1 MKKLYLMLSMLFAFG
16 IAANAVPAKKL
27 QKVITLANGTQVSVE
42 LRGDEYLSW
51 WEGTDGTAYRTTATD
66 ENVFEAFD
74 LEAQKPAAAARRAR
88 TEQGRVARLARV
100 KNSLKGADDK
110 MRGLGGDHITYKG
123 VKKGLVVLVDFK
135 NKKFAD
141 GHDLEYYKNVI
152 NGKDFT
158 DEEEGYVGSVRD
170 YFLAQSNGQ
179 FELDFDVVGPVTMS
193 KNYGYYGNDGAYQKD
208 EKVYEMIKE
217 ACDGIQDKVN
227 LKDYDWDGDG
237 EADQVFFLYA
247 GLGQASGGSYST
259 IWPHESQLLYWP
271 CGVLS
276 YPTGKI
282 NTYACA
288 NELQPE
294 TQGSSRYISAG
305 IGTICH
311 EFSHCLGFADMYDT
325 SGGGA
330 YGMAV
335 FDVMDQ
341 GSYNGNGFV
350 PCNYTAFERI
360 YAGWVEAIELDA
372 PATVKD
378 MKSVSDYG
386 RPFIMYNYKNT
397 NEYFL
402 MENRQN
408 TGWDKGLYGSNGL
421 LITHVNYVP
430 SRWINNTVNVIT
442 GTGNNRIQCCTVV
455 NADGSR
461 DMSDFYS
468 LQGDLYPYEVKGVT
482 MNDEFTDDSEP
493 AAKLYN
499 KNSDNSYYLG
509 IPITQ
514 IKRSKGSISFLVC
527 GGDDKNVIDN
537 TFKGV
542 VDGINGVTVVK
553 KTVDNRIYSIDGR
566 YLGTDASA
574 LGKGIYVVGGKKV
587 VK

>member
-1 MKKLYLMLSMLFAFG
+1 MKKLYLMLSMLSAFG

-51 WEGTDGTAYRTTATD
+51 WEGADGTAYRATAD

-152 NGKDFT
+152 NGKDFS

-217 ACDGIQDKVN
+217 ASDAIQDQVN
-227 LKDYDWDGDG
+227 LKDYDWDDDG

-247 GLGQASGGSYST
+247 GLGQASSNNAST
-259 IWPHESQLLYWP
+259 IWPHESELRYWP

-325 SGGGA
+325 SGGGG
-330 YGMAV
+330 YGMSV

-360 YAGWVEAIELDA
+360 YAGWVEPIELID

-402 MENRQN
+402 LENRQN

-421 LITHVNYVP
+421 LIVHVNYVP
-430 SRWINNTVNVIT
+430 SRWA
-442 GTGNNRIQCCTVV
+442 NNRVNSSAEKIQCCTVV

-461 DMSDFYS
+461 DNTQYS

-499 KNSDNSYYLG
+499 KNTDGSSVLG
-509 IPITQ
+509 IPITK
-514 IKRSKGSISFLVC
+514 IKRSKGSVSFLVC

-574 LGKGIYVVGGKKV
+574 LGKGIYVVGGKKI

>member
-16 IAANAVPAKKL
+16 AAANAVPAKKL
-27 QKVITLANGTQVSVE
+27 QKVITLTNGTQVSVE

-51 WEGTDGTAYRTTATD
+51 WEGTDGTAYRATAD

-88 TEQGRVARLARV
+88 AEQGRVARLARV

-152 NGKDFT
+152 NGKDFS

-193 KNYGYYGNDGAYQKD
+193 KNSGYYGNDGAYQKD

-247 GLGQASGGSYST
+247 GLGQASGGSPGT
-259 IWPHESQLLYWP
+259 IWPHESELRYWP

-276 YPTGKI
+276 YSTGKI

-325 SGGGA
+325 TGGGG
-330 YGMAV
+330 YGMSV

-360 YAGWVEAIELDA
+360 YAGWVEAIELES

-421 LITHVNYVP
+421 LIVHVNYVP
-430 SRWINNTVNVIT
+430 SRWANNSVNSSAEK
-442 GTGNNRIQCCTVV
+442 IQCCTVV

-461 DMSDFYS
+461 ENTQYS

-482 MNDEFTDDSEP
+482 MNDEFTDESEP
-493 AAKLYN
+493 AAKLYT
-499 KNSDNSYYLG
+499 KNSDNSYALG
-509 IPITQ
+509 IPITN

-527 GGDDKNVIDN
+527 GGDANNVIDN
-537 TFKGV
+537 TFNGV
-542 VDGINGVTVVK
+542 VDGINGVTVANK
-553 KTVDNRIYSIDGR
+553 AADNRIYSIDGR

-574 LGKGIYVVGGKKV
+574 LGKGIYVVGGKKI

>member
-16 IAANAVPAKKL
+16 AAANAVPAKKL
-27 QKVITLANGTQVSVE
+27 QKVITLTNGTQVSVE

-51 WEGTDGTAYRTTATD
+51 WEGTGGTAYRTTAAD

-88 TEQGRVARLARV
+88 AEQGRVARLARV
-100 KNSLKGADDK
+100 KNSLKGVDDK

-152 NGKDFT
+152 NGKDFS

-247 GLGQASGGSYST
+247 GLGQASGGSPGT
-259 IWPHESQLLYWP
+259 IWPHESELRYWP

-276 YPTGKI
+276 YSTGKI

-325 SGGGA
+325 TGGGG
-330 YGMAV
+330 YGMSV

-360 YAGWVEAIELDA
+360 YAGWVEPIELDA
-372 PATVKD
+372 PATVKE

-408 TGWDKGLYGSNGL
+408 TGWDEGLYGSNGL
-421 LITHVNYVP
+421 LIVHVNYVP
-430 SRWINNTVNVIT
+430 SRWANNSVNSSAEK
-442 GTGNNRIQCCTVV
+442 IQCCTVV

-461 DMSDFYS
+461 ENTQYS

-482 MNDEFTDDSEP
+482 MNDEFTDESEP
-493 AAKLYN
+493 AAKLYT
-499 KNSDNSYYLG
+499 KNSDNSYALG
-509 IPITQ
+509 IPITN

-527 GGDDKNVIDN
+527 GGDANNVIDN
-537 TFKGV
+537 TFNGV

-574 LGKGIYVVGGKKV
+574 LGKGIYVVGGKKI

>member
-16 IAANAVPAKKL
+16 AAANAIPAKKL
-27 QKVITLANGTQVSVE
+27 QKVITLTNGTQVSVE

-51 WEGTDGTAYRTTATD
+51 WEGTDGTAYRATAD

-88 TEQGRVARLARV
+88 AEQGRVARLARV

-152 NGKDFT
+152 NGKDFS

-247 GLGQASGGSYST
+247 GLGQASGGSPGT
-259 IWPHESQLLYWP
+259 IWPHESELRYWP

-276 YPTGKI
+276 YSTGKI

-325 SGGGA
+325 TGGGG
-330 YGMAV
+330 YGMSV

-360 YAGWVEAIELDA
+360 YAGWVEAIELES

-421 LITHVNYVP
+421 LIVHVNYVP
-430 SRWINNTVNVIT
+430 SRWANNSVNSSAEK
-442 GTGNNRIQCCTVV
+442 IQCCTVV

-461 DMSDFYS
+461 ENTQYS

-482 MNDEFTDDSEP
+482 MNDEFTDESEP
-493 AAKLYN
+493 AAKLYT
-499 KNSDNSYYLG
+499 KNSDNSYALG

-527 GGDDKNVIDN
+527 GGDDNNVIDN
-537 TFKGV
+537 TFNGV
-542 VDGINGVTVVK
+542 VDGINGVTVANK
-553 KTVDNRIYSIDGR
+553 AADNRIYSIDGR

-574 LGKGIYVVGGKKV
+574 LGKGIYVVGGKKI

>member
-16 IAANAVPAKKL
+16 AAANAIPAKKL
-27 QKVITLANGTQVSVE
+27 QKVITLTNGTQVSVE

-51 WEGTDGTAYRTTATD
+51 WEGTDGTAYRATAD

-88 TEQGRVARLARV
+88 AEQGRVARLARV

-152 NGKDFT
+152 NGKDFS

-247 GLGQASGGSYST
+247 GLGQASGGSAGT
-259 IWPHESQLLYWP
+259 VWPHESELRYWP

-276 YPTGKI
+276 YSTGKI

-325 SGGGA
+325 TGGGG
-330 YGMAV
+330 YGMSV

-360 YAGWVEAIELDA
+360 YAGWVEAIELID

-402 MENRQN
+402 LENRQN

-421 LITHVNYVP
+421 LIVHVNYVP
-430 SRWINNTVNVIT
+430 SRWANNSVNSSAEK
-442 GTGNNRIQCCTVV
+442 IQCCTVV

-461 DMSDFYS
+461 ENTQYS

-482 MNDEFTDDSEP
+482 MNDEFTDESEP
-493 AAKLYN
+493 AAKLYT
-499 KNSDNSYYLG
+499 KNSDNSYALG
-509 IPITQ
+509 IPITN

-537 TFKGV
+537 TFNGV
-542 VDGINGVTVVK
+542 VDGINGVTVANK
-553 KTVDNRIYSIDGR
+553 AADNRIYSIDGR

-574 LGKGIYVVGGKKV
+574 LGKGIYVVGGKKI

>member
-16 IAANAVPAKKL
+16 AAANAVPAKKL
-27 QKVITLANGTQVSVE
+27 QKVITLTNGTQVSVE

-51 WEGTDGTAYRTTATD
+51 WEGTDGTAYRATAD

-88 TEQGRVARLARV
+88 AEQGRVARLARV

-152 NGKDFT
+152 NGKDFS

-247 GLGQASGGSYST
+247 GLGQASGGSAGT
-259 IWPHESQLLYWP
+259 VWPHESELRYWP

-276 YPTGKI
+276 YSTGKI

-325 SGGGA
+325 TGGGG
-330 YGMAV
+330 YGMSV

-360 YAGWVEAIELDA
+360 YAGWVEAIELES

-421 LITHVNYVP
+421 LIVHVNYVP
-430 SRWINNTVNVIT
+430 SRWANNSVNSSAEK
-442 GTGNNRIQCCTVV
+442 IQCCTVV

-461 DMSDFYS
+461 DNTQYS

-482 MNDEFTDDSEP
+482 INDEFTDDSEP
-493 AAKLYN
+493 AAKLYT
-499 KNSDNSYYLG
+499 KNSDNSYALG
-509 IPITQ
+509 IPITN
-514 IKRSKGSISFLVC
+514 IKRSKGSVSFLVC
-527 GGDDKNVIDN
+527 GGDANNVIDN
-537 TFKGV
+537 TFNGV
-542 VDGINGVTVVK
+542 VDGINGVTVANK
-553 KTVDNRIYSIDGR
+553 AADNRIYSIDGR

-574 LGKGIYVVGGKKV
+574 LGKGIYVVGGKKI

>member
-16 IAANAVPAKKL
+16 AAANAIPAKKL
-27 QKVITLANGTQVSVE
+27 QKVITLTNGTQVSVE

-88 TEQGRVARLARV
+88 AEQGRVARLARV

-152 NGKDFT
+152 NGKDFS

-193 KNYGYYGNDGAYQKD
+193 KNSGYYGNDGAYQKD

-217 ACDGIQDKVN
+217 ACDGIQGKVN

-247 GLGQASGGSYST
+247 GLGQASGGSAGT
-259 IWPHESQLLYWP
+259 IWPHESELRYWP

-276 YPTGKI
+276 YSTGKI

-325 SGGGA
+325 TGSGG
-330 YGMAV
+330 YGMSV

-360 YAGWVEAIELDA
+360 YAGWVEAIELES

-421 LITHVNYVP
+421 LIVHVNYVP
-430 SRWINNTVNVIT
+430 SRWANNSVNSSAEK
-442 GTGNNRIQCCTVV
+442 IQCCTVV

-461 DMSDFYS
+461 ENTQYS

-482 MNDEFTDDSEP
+482 MNDEFTDESEP
-493 AAKLYN
+493 AAKLYT
-499 KNSDNSYYLG
+499 KNSDNSYALG
-509 IPITQ
+509 IPITN

-527 GGDDKNVIDN
+527 GGDANNVIDN
-537 TFKGV
+537 TFNGV
-542 VDGINGVTVVK
+542 VDGINGVTVAD
-553 KTVDNRIYSIDGR
+553 KTRDNRIYSIDGR

-574 LGKGIYVVGGKKV
+574 LGKGIYVVGGKKI

>member
-16 IAANAVPAKKL
+16 TAANAVPAKNL

-152 NGKDFT
+152 NGKDFS

-217 ACDGIQDKVN
+217 ACDGIKDQVN
-227 LKDYDWDGDG
+227 LKNYDWDGDG

-247 GLGQASGGSYST
+247 GLGQASGGSAGT
-259 IWPHESQLLYWP
+259 IWPHESELRYWP

-325 SGGGA
+325 TGGGG
-330 YGMAV
+330 YGMSV

-360 YAGWVEAIELDA
+360 YAGWVEPIELID

-402 MENRQN
+402 LENRQN

-421 LITHVNYVP
+421 LIVHVNYVP
-430 SRWINNTVNVIT
+430 SRWANNSVNSSAEK
-442 GTGNNRIQCCTVV
+442 IQCCTVV

-461 DMSDFYS
+461 ENTQYS

-482 MNDEFTDDSEP
+482 MNDEFTDYSEP

-499 KNSDNSYYLG
+499 KNSDNSYALG
-509 IPITQ
+509 IPITK
-514 IKRSKGSISFLVC
+514 IKRSKGSVSFLVC

-553 KTVDNRIYSIDGR
+553 KSVDNRIYSIDGR
-566 YLGTDASA
+566 YLGIDASA
-574 LGKGIYVVGGKKV
+574 LGKGIYVVGGKKI

>member
-51 WEGTDGTAYRTTATD
+51 WEGTDGTAYRATADDT
-66 ENVFEAFD
+66 VFEAFD

-88 TEQGRVARLARV
+88 AEQGRVARLARV

-152 NGKDFT
+152 NGKDFS

-247 GLGQASGGSYST
+247 GLGQASGGSAGT
-259 IWPHESQLLYWP
+259 IWPHESELRYWP

-325 SGGGA
+325 TGGGG
-330 YGMAV
+330 YGMSV

-360 YAGWVEAIELDA
+360 YAGWVEAIELID

-421 LITHVNYVP
+421 LIVHVNYVP
-430 SRWINNTVNVIT
+430 SRWANNSVNSSAEK
-442 GTGNNRIQCCTVV
+442 IQCCTVV

-461 DMSDFYS
+461 ENTQYS

-482 MNDEFTDDSEP
+482 MNDEFTDESEP
-493 AAKLYN
+493 AAKLYT
-499 KNSDNSYYLG
+499 KNSDNSYALG
-509 IPITQ
+509 IPITN
-514 IKRSKGSISFLVC
+514 IKRSKGSVSFLVC

-537 TFKGV
+537 TFNGV
-542 VDGINGVTVVK
+542 VDGINGVTVANK
-553 KTVDNRIYSIDGR
+553 AADNRIYSIDGR

-574 LGKGIYVVGGKKV
+574 LGKGIYVVGGKKI

>member
-16 IAANAVPAKKL
+16 AAANAIPAKKL
-27 QKVITLANGTQVSVE
+27 QKVITLTNGTQVSVE

-51 WEGTDGTAYRTTATD
+51 WEGTDGTAYRATADDT
-66 ENVFEAFD
+66 VFEAFD

-88 TEQGRVARLARV
+88 AEQGRVARLARV

-152 NGKDFT
+152 NGKDFS

-247 GLGQASGGSYST
+247 GLGQASGGSAGT
-259 IWPHESQLLYWP
+259 VWPHESELRYWP

-276 YPTGKI
+276 YSTGKI

-325 SGGGA
+325 TGSGG
-330 YGMAV
+330 YGMSV

-360 YAGWVEAIELDA
+360 YAGWVEAIELES

-421 LITHVNYVP
+421 LIVHVNYVP
-430 SRWINNTVNVIT
+430 SRWANNSVNSSAEK
-442 GTGNNRIQCCTVV
+442 IQCCTVV

-461 DMSDFYS
+461 ENTQYS

-482 MNDEFTDDSEP
+482 MNDEFTDESEP
-493 AAKLYN
+493 AAKLYT
-499 KNSDNSYYLG
+499 KNSDNSYALG
-509 IPITQ
+509 IPITN

-527 GGDDKNVIDN
+527 GGDANNVIDN
-537 TFKGV
+537 TFNGV
-542 VDGINGVTVVK
+542 VDGINGVTVAK
-553 KTVDNRIYSIDGR
+553 KAADNRIYSIDGR

-574 LGKGIYVVGGKKV
+574 LGKGIYVVGGKKI

>member
-16 IAANAVPAKKL
+16 AAANAIPAKKL
-27 QKVITLANGTQVSVE
+27 QKVITLTNGTQVSVE

-51 WEGTDGTAYRTTATD
+51 WEGTDGTAYRATAD

-88 TEQGRVARLARV
+88 AEQGRVARLARV

-247 GLGQASGGSYST
+247 GLGQASGGSAGT
-259 IWPHESQLLYWP
+259 VWPHESELRYWP

-325 SGGGA
+325 TGGGG
-330 YGMAV
+330 YGMSV

-360 YAGWVEAIELDA
+360 YAGWVEAIELID

-421 LITHVNYVP
+421 LIVHVNYVP
-430 SRWINNTVNVIT
+430 SRWANNSVNSSAEK
-442 GTGNNRIQCCTVV
+442 IQCCTVV

-461 DMSDFYS
+461 ENTQYS

-482 MNDEFTDDSEP
+482 MNDEFTDESEP
-493 AAKLYN
+493 AAKLYT
-499 KNSDNSYYLG
+499 KNSGNSYALG
-509 IPITQ
+509 IPITN

-527 GGDDKNVIDN
+527 GGDANNVIDN
-537 TFKGV
+537 TFNGV
-542 VDGINGVTVVK
+542 VDGINGVTVANK
-553 KTVDNRIYSIDGR
+553 AADNRIYSIDGR

-574 LGKGIYVVGGKKV
+574 LGKGIYVVGGKKI

>member
-16 IAANAVPAKKL
+16 AAANAVPAKKL
-27 QKVITLANGTQVSVE
+27 QKVITLTNGTQVSVE

-51 WEGTDGTAYRTTATD
+51 WEGTDGTAYRATAD

-88 TEQGRVARLARV
+88 AEQGRVARLARV

-152 NGKDFT
+152 NGKDFS

-217 ACDGIQDKVN
+217 ASDGIQDKVN

-247 GLGQASGGSYST
+247 GLGQASGGSAGT
-259 IWPHESQLLYWP
+259 VWPHESELRYWP

-276 YPTGKI
+276 YSTGKI

-325 SGGGA
+325 TGSGG
-330 YGMAV
+330 YGMSV

-360 YAGWVEAIELDA
+360 YAGWVEAIELID

-421 LITHVNYVP
+421 LIVHVNYVP
-430 SRWINNTVNVIT
+430 SRWANNSVNSSAEK
-442 GTGNNRIQCCTVV
+442 IQCCTVV

-461 DMSDFYS
+461 ENTQYS

-482 MNDEFTDDSEP
+482 MNDEFTDESEP
-493 AAKLYN
+493 AAKLYT
-499 KNSDNSYYLG
+499 KNSDNSYALG
-509 IPITQ
+509 IPITN
-514 IKRSKGSISFLVC
+514 IKRSKGSVSFLVC
-527 GGDDKNVIDN
+527 GGDANNVIDN
-537 TFKGV
+537 TFNGV
-542 VDGINGVTVVK
+542 VDGINGVTVAK
-553 KTVDNRIYSIDGR
+553 KATDNRIYSIDGR

-574 LGKGIYVVGGKKV
+574 LGKGIYVVGGKKI

>member
-16 IAANAVPAKKL
+16 AAANAVPAKKL
-27 QKVITLANGTQVSVE
+27 QKVITLTNGTQVSVE

-51 WEGTDGTAYRTTATD
+51 WEGTDGTAYRATAD
-66 ENVFEAFD
+66 DAVFEAFD

-88 TEQGRVARLARV
+88 AEQGRVARLARV

-193 KNYGYYGNDGAYQKD
+193 NNYGYYGGDGAYQKD

-247 GLGQASGGSYST
+247 GLGQASGGSAGT
-259 IWPHESQLLYWP
+259 IWPHESELRYWP

-276 YPTGKI
+276 YSTGKI

-325 SGGGA
+325 TGGGG
-330 YGMAV
+330 YGMSV

-360 YAGWVEAIELDA
+360 YAGWVEPIELID

-402 MENRQN
+402 LENRQN

-421 LITHVNYVP
+421 LIVHVNYVP
-430 SRWINNTVNVIT
+430 SRWANNSVNSSAEK
-442 GTGNNRIQCCTVV
+442 IQCCTVV

-461 DMSDFYS
+461 DNTQYS

-482 MNDEFTDDSEP
+482 MNDEFTDESEP
-493 AAKLYN
+493 AAKLYT
-499 KNSDNSYYLG
+499 KNSDNSYALG

-527 GGDDKNVIDN
+527 GGDANNVIDN
-537 TFKGV
+537 TFNGV
-542 VDGINGVTVVK
+542 VDGINGVTVAK
-553 KTVDNRIYSIDGR
+553 KATDNRIYSIDGR

-574 LGKGIYVVGGKKV
+574 LGKGIYVVGGKKI

>member
-16 IAANAVPAKKL
+16 TAANAVPAKKL

-193 KNYGYYGNDGAYQKD
+193 NNYGYYGGDKEYQKD
-208 EKVYEMIKE
+208 NLVYEMIKE
-217 ACDGIQDKVN
+217 ASDAIQDQVN

-247 GLGQASGGSYST
+247 GLGQASGGSAST
-259 IWPHESQLLYWP
+259 IWPHESELRYWP

-276 YPTGKI
+276 YSTGKI

-288 NELQPE
+288 NELQPV
-294 TQGSSRYISAG
+294 TQGSTNYISAG

-325 SGGGA
+325 SGGGG
-330 YGMAV
+330 YGMSV

-360 YAGWVEAIELDA
+360 YAGWVEAIELDS

-408 TGWDKGLYGSNGL
+408 TGWDEGLYGCNGL
-421 LITHVNYVP
+421 LIVHVNYVP
-430 SRWINNTVNVIT
+430 SRWINNTVNSSDQKIP
-442 GTGNNRIQCCTVV
+442 QCCTVV

-461 DMSDFYS
+461 EISNTLS
-468 LQGDLYPYEVKGVT
+468 LQGDLYPYEEKGVT

-499 KNSDNSYYLG
+499 KNSDNSYALG

-514 IKRSKGSISFLVC
+514 IKRSKGSVSFLVC

-537 TFKGV
+537 TFNGV

-574 LGKGIYVVGGKKV
+574 LGKGIYVVGGKKI

>member
-16 IAANAVPAKKL
+16 AAANAVPAKKL
-27 QKVITLANGTQVSVE
+27 QKVITLTNGTQVSVE

-51 WEGTDGTAYRTTATD
+51 WEGTDGTAYRATAD
-66 ENVFEAFD
+66 DAVFEAFD

-88 TEQGRVARLARV
+88 AEQGRVARLARV

-152 NGKDFT
+152 NGKDFS

-247 GLGQASGGSYST
+247 GLGQASGGSAGT
-259 IWPHESQLLYWP
+259 VWPHESELRYWP

-276 YPTGKI
+276 YSTGKI

-325 SGGGA
+325 TGSGG
-330 YGMAV
+330 YGMSV

-360 YAGWVEAIELDA
+360 YAGWVEAIELES

-402 MENRQN
+402 LENRQN

-421 LITHVNYVP
+421 LIVHVNYVP
-430 SRWINNTVNVIT
+430 SRWANNSVNSSAEK
-442 GTGNNRIQCCTVV
+442 IQCCTVV

-461 DMSDFYS
+461 ENTQYS

-482 MNDEFTDDSEP
+482 MNDEFTDESEP
-493 AAKLYN
+493 AAKLYT
-499 KNSDNSYYLG
+499 KNSGNSYALG
-509 IPITQ
+509 IPITN

-527 GGDDKNVIDN
+527 GGDDNNIIDN
-537 TFKGV
+537 TFNGV
-542 VDGINGVTVVK
+542 VDGINGVTIVK
-553 KTVDNRIYSIDGR
+553 KATDNRIYSIDGR

-574 LGKGIYVVGGKKV
+574 LGKGIYVVGGKKI

>member
-16 IAANAVPAKKL
+16 TAANAVPAKKL

-152 NGKDFT
+152 NGKDFS

-217 ACDGIQDKVN
+217 ACDGIKDKVN
-227 LKDYDWDGDG
+227 LKNYDWDGDG

-247 GLGQASGGSYST
+247 GLGQASGGSNST
-259 IWPHESQLLYWP
+259 IWPHESELRYWP

-325 SGGGA
+325 TGGGG
-330 YGMAV
+330 YGMSV

-360 YAGWVEAIELDA
+360 YAGWVEPIELID

-408 TGWDKGLYGSNGL
+408 TGWDEGLYGSNGL

-430 SRWINNTVNVIT
+430 SRWVNNSVNSSAEK
-442 GTGNNRIQCCTVV
+442 IQCCTVV

-461 DMSDFYS
+461 ENTQYS

-482 MNDEFTDDSEP
+482 MNDEFTDESEP

-499 KNSDNSYYLG
+499 KNTDGSSVLG

-514 IKRSKGSISFLVC
+514 IKRSKGSVSFLVC
-527 GGDDKNVIDN
+527 GGDDNNVIDN
-537 TFKGV
+537 TFNGV

-574 LGKGIYVVGGKKV
+574 LGKGIYVVGGKKI

>member
-16 IAANAVPAKKL
+16 IAANAIPAKKL
-27 QKVITLANGTQVSVE
+27 QKVITLTNGTQVSVE

-51 WEGTDGTAYRTTATD
+51 WEGTDGTAYRATADDT
-66 ENVFEAFD
+66 VFEAFD

-88 TEQGRVARLARV
+88 AEQGRVARLARV

-152 NGKDFT
+152 NGKDFS

-193 KNYGYYGNDGAYQKD
+193 NNYGYYGGDGAYQKD

-217 ACDGIQDKVN
+217 ACDGIQDQVN

-247 GLGQASGGSYST
+247 GLGQASGGSHST
-259 IWPHESQLLYWP
+259 IWPHESELRYWP

-276 YPTGKI
+276 YSTGKI

-325 SGGGA
+325 TGGGG
-330 YGMAV
+330 YGMSV

-360 YAGWVEAIELDA
+360 YAGWVEPIELID

-402 MENRQN
+402 LENRQN

-421 LITHVNYVP
+421 LIVHVNYVP
-430 SRWINNTVNVIT
+430 SRWANNSVNSSAEK
-442 GTGNNRIQCCTVV
+442 IQCCTVV

-461 DMSDFYS
+461 ENTQYS

-482 MNDEFTDDSEP
+482 MNDEFTDESEP
-493 AAKLYN
+493 AAKLYT
-499 KNSDNSYYLG
+499 KNSDNSYALG

-514 IKRSKGSISFLVC
+514 IKRSKGSVSFLVC

-537 TFKGV
+537 TFNGV
-542 VDGINGVTVVK
+542 VDGINGVTVAK
-553 KTVDNRIYSIDGR
+553 KATDNRIYSIDGR

-574 LGKGIYVVGGKKV
+574 LGKGIYVVGGKKI

>member
-16 IAANAVPAKKL
+16 TAANAVPAKKL

-152 NGKDFT
+152 NGKDFS

-217 ACDGIQDKVN
+217 ACDGIKDQVN
-227 LKDYDWDGDG
+227 LKNYDWDGDG

-247 GLGQASGGSYST
+247 GLGQASGGSAGT
-259 IWPHESQLLYWP
+259 IWPHESELRYWP

-325 SGGGA
+325 TGGGG
-330 YGMAV
+330 YGMSV

-360 YAGWVEAIELDA
+360 YAGWVEPIELID

-402 MENRQN
+402 LENRQN

-421 LITHVNYVP
+421 LIVHVNYVP
-430 SRWINNTVNVIT
+430 SRWANNSVNSSAEKIL
-442 GTGNNRIQCCTVV
+442 CCTVV

-461 DMSDFYS
+461 ENTQYS

-482 MNDEFTDDSEP
+482 MNDEFTDYSEP

-499 KNSDNSYYLG
+499 KNSDNSYALG
-509 IPITQ
+509 IPITK
-514 IKRSKGSISFLVC
+514 IKRSKGSVSFLVC

-566 YLGTDASA
+566 YLGTDASV
-574 LGKGIYVVGGKKV
+574 LGKGIYVVGGKKI

>member
-16 IAANAVPAKKL
+16 AAANAIPAKKL
-27 QKVITLANGTQVSVE
+27 QKVITLTNGTQVSVE

-51 WEGTDGTAYRTTATD
+51 WEGTDGTAYRATAD

-152 NGKDFT
+152 NGKDFS

-193 KNYGYYGNDGAYQKD
+193 KNSGYYGNDGAYQKD

-247 GLGQASGGSYST
+247 GLGQASGGSPGT
-259 IWPHESQLLYWP
+259 IWPHESELRYWP

-325 SGGGA
+325 TGGGG
-330 YGMAV
+330 YGMSV

-360 YAGWVEAIELDA
+360 YAGWVEAIELES

-421 LITHVNYVP
+421 LIVHVNYVP
-430 SRWINNTVNVIT
+430 SRWANNSVNSSAEK
-442 GTGNNRIQCCTVV
+442 IQCCTVV

-461 DMSDFYS
+461 DNTQYS

-493 AAKLYN
+493 AAKLYT
-499 KNSDNSYYLG
+499 KNSDNSYALG

-574 LGKGIYVVGGKKV
+574 LGKGIYVVGGKKI

>member
-16 IAANAVPAKKL
+16 AAANAIPAKKL
-27 QKVITLANGTQVSVE
+27 QKVITLTNGTQVSVE

-51 WEGTDGTAYRTTATD
+51 WEGTDGTAYRATAD

-88 TEQGRVARLARV
+88 AEQGRVARLARV

-152 NGKDFT
+152 NGKDFS

-193 KNYGYYGNDGAYQKD
+193 KNSGYYGGDGAYQKD

-247 GLGQASGGSYST
+247 GLGQASGGSPGT
-259 IWPHESQLLYWP
+259 IWPHESELRYWP

-276 YPTGKI
+276 YSTGKI

-325 SGGGA
+325 TGGGG
-330 YGMAV
+330 YGMSV

-360 YAGWVEAIELDA
+360 YAGWVEAIELID

-421 LITHVNYVP
+421 LIVHVNYVP
-430 SRWINNTVNVIT
+430 SRWANNSVNSSAES
-442 GTGNNRIQCCTVV
+442 IQCCTVV

-461 DMSDFYS
+461 ENTQYS

-482 MNDEFTDDSEP
+482 MNDEFTDESEP
-493 AAKLYN
+493 AAKLYT
-499 KNSDNSYYLG
+499 KNSDNSYALG

-514 IKRSKGSISFLVC
+514 IKRSKGSVSFLVC
-527 GGDDKNVIDN
+527 GGDANNVIDN
-537 TFKGV
+537 TFNGV
-542 VDGINGVTVVK
+542 VDGINGVTVAK
-553 KTVDNRIYSIDGR
+553 KATDSRIYSIDGR

>member
-16 IAANAVPAKKL
+16 AAANAVPAKKL
-27 QKVITLANGTQVSVE
+27 QKVITLTNGTQVSVE

-51 WEGTDGTAYRTTATD
+51 WEGTDGTAYRATADDT
-66 ENVFEAFD
+66 VFEAFD

-88 TEQGRVARLARV
+88 AEQGRVARLARV

-152 NGKDFT
+152 NGKDFS

-193 KNYGYYGNDGAYQKD
+193 KNSGYYGNDGAYQKD

-247 GLGQASGGSYST
+247 GLGQASGGSPGT
-259 IWPHESQLLYWP
+259 IWPHESELRYWP

-325 SGGGA
+325 TGGGG
-330 YGMAV
+330 YGMSV

-360 YAGWVEAIELDA
+360 YAGWVEAIELES

-421 LITHVNYVP
+421 LIVHVNYVP
-430 SRWINNTVNVIT
+430 SRWANNSVNSSAEK
-442 GTGNNRIQCCTVV
+442 IQCCTVV

-461 DMSDFYS
+461 ENTQYS

-482 MNDEFTDDSEP
+482 MNDEFTDESEP
-493 AAKLYN
+493 AAKLYT
-499 KNSDNSYYLG
+499 KNSDNSYALG

-514 IKRSKGSISFLVC
+514 IKRSKGSVSFLVC
-527 GGDDKNVIDN
+527 GGDANNVIDN
-537 TFKGV
+537 TFNGV
-542 VDGINGVTVVK
+542 VDGINGVTVANK
-553 KTVDNRIYSIDGR
+553 ATDNRIYSIDGR

-574 LGKGIYVVGGKKV
+574 LGKGIYVVGGKKI

>member
-16 IAANAVPAKKL
+16 TAANAVPAKKL

-158 DEEEGYVGSVRD
+158 DEAEGYVGSVRD

-217 ACDGIQDKVN
+217 ACDGIQDQVN

-325 SGGGA
+325 SGGGG
-330 YGMAV
+330 YGMSV

-360 YAGWVEAIELDA
+360 YAGWVEPIELDV

-408 TGWDKGLYGSNGL
+408 TGWDEGLYGSNGL
-421 LITHVNYVP
+421 LIVHVNYVP
-430 SRWINNTVNVIT
+430 SRWINNSVNSSKEK
-442 GTGNNRIQCCTVV
+442 IQCCTVV

-461 DMSDFYS
+461 EISNTLS
-468 LQGDLYPYEVKGVT
+468 LQGDLYPYEEKGVT

-499 KNSDNSYYLG
+499 KNSDNSYALG

-514 IKRSKGSISFLVC
+514 IKRSKGSVSFLVC

-537 TFKGV
+537 TFNGV

-574 LGKGIYVVGGKKV
+574 LGKGIYVVGGKKI

>member
-16 IAANAVPAKKL
+16 AAANAIPAKKL
-27 QKVITLANGTQVSVE
+27 QKVITLTNGTQVSVE

-51 WEGTDGTAYRTTATD
+51 WEGTDGTAYRATADDT
-66 ENVFEAFD
+66 VFEAFD

-88 TEQGRVARLARV
+88 AEQGRVARLARV

-217 ACDGIQDKVN
+217 ACDGIQDQVN

-247 GLGQASGGSYST
+247 GLGQASGGSHST
-259 IWPHESQLLYWP
+259 IWPHESELRYWP

-276 YPTGKI
+276 YSTGKI

-325 SGGGA
+325 TGGGG
-330 YGMAV
+330 YGMSV

-360 YAGWVEAIELDA
+360 YAGWVEPIELID

-402 MENRQN
+402 LENRQN

-421 LITHVNYVP
+421 LIVHVNYVP
-430 SRWINNTVNVIT
+430 SRWANNSVNSSAEK
-442 GTGNNRIQCCTVV
+442 IQCCTVV

-461 DMSDFYS
+461 DNTQYS

-482 MNDEFTDDSEP
+482 MNDEFTDESEP
-493 AAKLYN
+493 AAKLYT
-499 KNSDNSYYLG
+499 KNSDNSYALG
-509 IPITQ
+509 IPITN
-514 IKRSKGSISFLVC
+514 IKRSKGSVSFLVC

-537 TFKGV
+537 TFNGV
-542 VDGINGVTVVK
+542 VDGINGVTVAK
-553 KTVDNRIYSIDGR
+553 KAADNRIYSIDGR

-574 LGKGIYVVGGKKV
+574 LGKGIYVVGGKKI

>member
-16 IAANAVPAKKL
+16 TAANAVPAKKL
-27 QKVITLANGTQVSVE
+27 QKVITLTNGTQVSVE

-51 WEGTDGTAYRTTATD
+51 WEGTDGTAYRATADDT
-66 ENVFEAFD
+66 VFEAFD

-88 TEQGRVARLARV
+88 AEQGRVARLARV
-100 KNSLKGADDK
+100 KNSLKGVDDK

-152 NGKDFT
+152 NGKDFS

-217 ACDGIQDKVN
+217 ACDGIQDQVN

-247 GLGQASGGSYST
+247 GLGQASGGSHST
-259 IWPHESQLLYWP
+259 IWPHESELRYWP

-276 YPTGKI
+276 YSTGKI

-325 SGGGA
+325 TGGGG
-330 YGMAV
+330 YGMSV

-360 YAGWVEAIELDA
+360 YAGWVEPIELID

-402 MENRQN
+402 LENRQN

-421 LITHVNYVP
+421 LIVHVNYVP
-430 SRWINNTVNVIT
+430 SRWANNSVNSSAEK
-442 GTGNNRIQCCTVV
+442 IQCCTVV

-461 DMSDFYS
+461 ENTQYS

-482 MNDEFTDDSEP
+482 MNDEFTDESEP
-493 AAKLYN
+493 AAKLYT
-499 KNSDNSYYLG
+499 KNSDNSYALG

-514 IKRSKGSISFLVC
+514 IKRSKGSVSFLVC
-527 GGDDKNVIDN
+527 GGDANNVIDN
-537 TFKGV
+537 TFNGV
-542 VDGINGVTVVK
+542 VDGINGVTVANK
-553 KTVDNRIYSIDGR
+553 AADNRIYSIDGR

-574 LGKGIYVVGGKKV
+574 LGKGIYVVGGKKI

>member
-16 IAANAVPAKKL
+16 AAANAVPAKKL
-27 QKVITLANGTQVSVE
+27 QKVITLTNGTQVSVE

-51 WEGTDGTAYRTTATD
+51 WEGTDGTAYRATAD

-88 TEQGRVARLARV
+88 AEQGRVARLARV
-100 KNSLKGADDK
+100 KNSLRGADDK

-152 NGKDFT
+152 NGKDFS

-247 GLGQASGGSYST
+247 GLGQASGGSAGT
-259 IWPHESQLLYWP
+259 VWPHESELRYWP

-276 YPTGKI
+276 YSTGKI

-325 SGGGA
+325 TGGGG
-330 YGMAV
+330 YGMSV

-360 YAGWVEAIELDA
+360 YAGWVEAIELID

-397 NEYFL
+397 SEYFL
-402 MENRQN
+402 LENRQN

-421 LITHVNYVP
+421 LIVHVNYVP
-430 SRWINNTVNVIT
+430 SRWANNSVNSSAEK
-442 GTGNNRIQCCTVV
+442 IQCCTVV

-461 DMSDFYS
+461 ENTQYS

-482 MNDEFTDDSEP
+482 MNDEFTDESEP
-493 AAKLYN
+493 AAKLYT
-499 KNSDNSYYLG
+499 KNSDNSYALG

-527 GGDDKNVIDN
+527 GGDANNVIDN
-537 TFKGV
+537 TFNGV
-542 VDGINGVTVVK
+542 VDGINGVTVAD
-553 KTVDNRIYSIDGR
+553 KTRDNRIYSIDGR

>member
-16 IAANAVPAKKL
+16 AAANAIPAKKL
-27 QKVITLANGTQVSVE
+27 QKVITLTNGTQVSVE

-51 WEGTDGTAYRTTATD
+51 WEGTDGTAYRATAD
-66 ENVFEAFD
+66 DAVFEAFD

-88 TEQGRVARLARV
+88 AEQGRVARLARV

-152 NGKDFT
+152 NGKDFS

-247 GLGQASGGSYST
+247 GLGQASGGSAGT
-259 IWPHESQLLYWP
+259 VWPHESELRYWP

-276 YPTGKI
+276 YSTGKI

-325 SGGGA
+325 TGSGG
-330 YGMAV
+330 YGMSV

-360 YAGWVEAIELDA
+360 YAGWVEAIELES

-421 LITHVNYVP
+421 LIVHVNYVP
-430 SRWINNTVNVIT
+430 SRWTNNSVNSSKEK
-442 GTGNNRIQCCTVV
+442 IQCCTVV

-461 DMSDFYS
+461 ENTQYS

-482 MNDEFTDDSEP
+482 INDEFTDDSEP
-493 AAKLYN
+493 AAKLYT
-499 KNSDNSYYLG
+499 KNSDNSYALG

-537 TFKGV
+537 TFNGV
-542 VDGINGVTVVK
+542 VDGINGVTVAK

>member
-16 IAANAVPAKKL
+16 AAANAVPAKKL
-27 QKVITLANGTQVSVE
+27 QKVITLTNGTQVSVE

-51 WEGTDGTAYRTTATD
+51 WEGTDGTAYRATAD
-66 ENVFEAFD
+66 DAVFEAFD

-88 TEQGRVARLARV
+88 AEQGRVARLARV

-152 NGKDFT
+152 NGKDFS

-193 KNYGYYGNDGAYQKD
+193 KNSGYYGNDGAYQKD

-247 GLGQASGGSYST
+247 GLGQASGGSPGT
-259 IWPHESQLLYWP
+259 IWPHESELRYWP

-325 SGGGA
+325 TGGGG
-330 YGMAV
+330 YGMSV

-360 YAGWVEAIELDA
+360 YAGWVEAIELES

-402 MENRQN
+402 LENRQN

-421 LITHVNYVP
+421 LIVHVNYVP
-430 SRWINNTVNVIT
+430 SRWANNSVNAS
-442 GTGNNRIQCCTVV
+442 NEKIQCCTVV

-461 DMSDFYS
+461 ENTQYS

-482 MNDEFTDDSEP
+482 MNDEFTDESEP
-493 AAKLYN
+493 AAKLYT
-499 KNSDNSYYLG
+499 KNSDNSYALG

-527 GGDDKNVIDN
+527 GGDANNVIDN
-537 TFKGV
+537 TFNGV
-542 VDGINGVTVVK
+542 VDGINGVTVANK
-553 KTVDNRIYSIDGR
+553 ATDNRIYSIDGR

-574 LGKGIYVVGGKKV
+574 LGKGIYVVGGKKI

>member
-51 WEGTDGTAYRTTATD
+51 WEGTDGTAYRATAD
-66 ENVFEAFD
+66 DAVFEAFD

-152 NGKDFT
+152 NGKDFS

-193 KNYGYYGNDGAYQKD
+193 KNSGYYGNDGAYQKD

-247 GLGQASGGSYST
+247 GLGQASGGSPGT
-259 IWPHESQLLYWP
+259 IWPHESELRYWP

-276 YPTGKI
+276 YSTGKI

-325 SGGGA
+325 TGGGG
-330 YGMAV
+330 YGMSV

-360 YAGWVEAIELDA
+360 YAGWVEAIELES

-421 LITHVNYVP
+421 LIVHVNYVP
-430 SRWINNTVNVIT
+430 SRWANNSVNSSAEK
-442 GTGNNRIQCCTVV
+442 IQCCTVV

-461 DMSDFYS
+461 ENTQYS

-482 MNDEFTDDSEP
+482 MNDEFTDESEP
-493 AAKLYN
+493 AAKLYT
-499 KNSDNSYYLG
+499 KNSDNSYALG
-509 IPITQ
+509 IPITN

-527 GGDDKNVIDN
+527 GGDANNVIDN
-537 TFKGV
+537 TFNGV
-542 VDGINGVTVVK
+542 VDGINGVTVANK
-553 KTVDNRIYSIDGR
+553 ATDNRIYSIDGR
-566 YLGTDASA
+566 YLGIDASA
-574 LGKGIYVVGGKKV
+574 LGKGIYVVGGKKI

>member
-16 IAANAVPAKKL
+16 AAANAIPAKKL
-27 QKVITLANGTQVSVE
+27 QKVITLTNGTQVSVE

-51 WEGTDGTAYRTTATD
+51 WEGTDGTAYRATAD

-88 TEQGRVARLARV
+88 AEQGRVARLARV

-152 NGKDFT
+152 NGKDFS

-247 GLGQASGGSYST
+247 GLGQASGGSAGT
-259 IWPHESQLLYWP
+259 VWPHESELRYWP

-276 YPTGKI
+276 YSTGKI

-325 SGGGA
+325 TGGGG
-330 YGMAV
+330 YGMSV

-360 YAGWVEAIELDA
+360 YAGWVEPIELID

-402 MENRQN
+402 LENRQN
-408 TGWDKGLYGSNGL
+408 TGWDEGLYGSNGL
-421 LITHVNYVP
+421 LIVHVNYVP
-430 SRWINNTVNVIT
+430 SRWANNSVNSSAEK
-442 GTGNNRIQCCTVV
+442 IQCCTVV

-461 DMSDFYS
+461 ENTQYS

-482 MNDEFTDDSEP
+482 MNDEFTDESEP
-493 AAKLYN
+493 AAKLYT
-499 KNSDNSYYLG
+499 KNSDNSYALG

-527 GGDDKNVIDN
+527 GGDANNVIDN
-537 TFKGV
+537 TFNGV
-542 VDGINGVTVVK
+542 VDGINGVTVAK
-553 KTVDNRIYSIDGR
+553 KTADNRIYSIDGR

-574 LGKGIYVVGGKKV
+574 LGKGIYVVGGKKI

>member
-16 IAANAVPAKKL
+16 AAANAVPAKKL

-51 WEGTDGTAYRTTATD
+51 WEGTDGTAYRTTAAD

-152 NGKDFT
+152 NGKDFS

-193 KNYGYYGNDGAYQKD
+193 KNSGYYGNDGAYQKD

-217 ACDGIQDKVN
+217 ASDGIQDKVN

-247 GLGQASGGSYST
+247 GLGQASGGSPGT
-259 IWPHESQLLYWP
+259 IWPHESELRYWP

-325 SGGGA
+325 TGGGG
-330 YGMAV
+330 YGMSV

-360 YAGWVEAIELDA
+360 YAGWVEAIELES

-402 MENRQN
+402 LENRQN

-421 LITHVNYVP
+421 LIVHVNYVP
-430 SRWINNTVNVIT
+430 SRWANNSVNAS
-442 GTGNNRIQCCTVV
+442 NEKIQCCTVV

-461 DMSDFYS
+461 ENTQYS

-482 MNDEFTDDSEP
+482 MNDEFTDESEP
-493 AAKLYN
+493 AAKLYT
-499 KNSDNSYYLG
+499 KNSDNSYALG

-514 IKRSKGSISFLVC
+514 IKRSKGSVSFLVC

-537 TFKGV
+537 TFNGV
-542 VDGINGVTVVK
+542 VDGINGVTVAK
-553 KTVDNRIYSIDGR
+553 KATDNRIYSIDGR

-574 LGKGIYVVGGKKV
+574 LGKGIYVVGGKKI

>member
-51 WEGTDGTAYRTTATD
+51 WEGTDGTAYRATAD
-66 ENVFEAFD
+66 ENVFEVFD

-193 KNYGYYGNDGAYQKD
+193 KNSGYYGNDGAYQKD

-247 GLGQASGGSYST
+247 GLGQASGGSPGT
-259 IWPHESQLLYWP
+259 IWPHESELRYWP

-325 SGGGA
+325 TGGGG
-330 YGMAV
+330 YGMSV

-360 YAGWVEAIELDA
+360 YAGWVEAIELES

-402 MENRQN
+402 LENRQN

-421 LITHVNYVP
+421 LIVHVNYVP
-430 SRWINNTVNVIT
+430 SRWANNSVNAS
-442 GTGNNRIQCCTVV
+442 NEKIQCCSVV

-461 DMSDFYS
+461 ENTQYS

-482 MNDEFTDDSEP
+482 MNDEFTDESEP
-493 AAKLYN
+493 AAKLYT
-499 KNSDNSYYLG
+499 KNSDNSYALG

-514 IKRSKGSISFLVC
+514 IKRSKGSVSFLVC

-537 TFKGV
+537 TFNGV

-553 KTVDNRIYSIDGR
+553 KATDNRIYSIDGR
-566 YLGTDASA
+566 YIGTDASA
-574 LGKGIYVVGGKKV
+574 LGKGIYVVGGKKI

>member
-16 IAANAVPAKKL
+16 AAANAVPAKKL
-27 QKVITLANGTQVSVE
+27 QKVITLTNGTQVSVE

-51 WEGTDGTAYRTTATD
+51 WEGTDGTAYRATAD
-66 ENVFEAFD
+66 DAVFEAFD
-74 LEAQKPAAAARRAR
+74 LEAQKPAAAARCARA
-88 TEQGRVARLARV
+88 EQGRVARLARV

-152 NGKDFT
+152 NGKDFS

-247 GLGQASGGSYST
+247 GLGQASGGSAGT
-259 IWPHESQLLYWP
+259 VWPHESELRYWP

-276 YPTGKI
+276 YSTGKI

-325 SGGGA
+325 TGGGG
-330 YGMAV
+330 YGMSV

-360 YAGWVEAIELDA
+360 YAGWVEAIELES

-421 LITHVNYVP
+421 LIVHVNYVP
-430 SRWINNTVNVIT
+430 SRWANNSVNSSAEK
-442 GTGNNRIQCCTVV
+442 IQCCTVV

-461 DMSDFYS
+461 ENTQYS

-482 MNDEFTDDSEP
+482 MNDEFTDESEP
-493 AAKLYN
+493 AAKLYT
-499 KNSDNSYYLG
+499 KNSDNSYALG
-509 IPITQ
+509 IPITN
-514 IKRSKGSISFLVC
+514 IKRSKGSVSFLVC

-537 TFKGV
+537 TFNGV
-542 VDGINGVTVVK
+542 VDGINGVTVANK
-553 KTVDNRIYSIDGR
+553 AADNRIYSIDGR

-574 LGKGIYVVGGKKV
+574 LGKGIYVVGGKKI

>member
-16 IAANAVPAKKL
+16 AAANAIPAKKL
-27 QKVITLANGTQVSVE
+27 QKVITLTNGTQVSVE

-88 TEQGRVARLARV
+88 AEQGRVARLARV

-152 NGKDFT
+152 NGKDFS

-247 GLGQASGGSYST
+247 GLGQASGGSHST
-259 IWPHESQLLYWP
+259 IWPHESELRYWP

-276 YPTGKI
+276 YSTGKI

-325 SGGGA
+325 TGGGG
-330 YGMAV
+330 YGMSV

-360 YAGWVEAIELDA
+360 YAGWVEPIELID

-402 MENRQN
+402 LENRQN

-421 LITHVNYVP
+421 LIVHVNYVP
-430 SRWINNTVNVIT
+430 SRWANNSVNSSAEK
-442 GTGNNRIQCCTVV
+442 IQCCTVV

-461 DMSDFYS
+461 ENTQYS

-482 MNDEFTDDSEP
+482 MNDEFTDESEP
-493 AAKLYN
+493 AAKLYA
-499 KNSDNSYYLG
+499 KNSDNSYALG

-514 IKRSKGSISFLVC
+514 IKRSKGSVSFLVC

-537 TFKGV
+537 TFNGV

-553 KTVDNRIYSIDGR
+553 KATDNRIYSIDGR
-566 YLGTDASA
+566 YIGTDASA
-574 LGKGIYVVGGKKV
+574 LGKGIYVVGGKKI

>member
-51 WEGTDGTAYRTTATD
+51 WEGTDGTAYRTTAAD

-152 NGKDFT
+152 NGKDFS
-158 DEEEGYVGSVRD
+158 DEKEGYVGSVRD

-247 GLGQASGGSYST
+247 GLGQASGGSNST
-259 IWPHESQLLYWP
+259 IWPHESELRYWP

-276 YPTGKI
+276 YSTGKI

-294 TQGSSRYISAG
+294 GQQNSSRYISAG

-325 SGGGA
+325 TGGGG
-330 YGMAV
+330 YGMSV

-360 YAGWVEAIELDA
+360 YAGWVEPIELDA

-421 LITHVNYVP
+421 LIVHVNYVP
-430 SRWINNTVNVIT
+430 SRWANNSVNSSAEK
-442 GTGNNRIQCCTVV
+442 IQCCTVV

-461 DMSDFYS
+461 ENTQYS

-482 MNDEFTDDSEP
+482 MNDEFTDESEP
-493 AAKLYN
+493 AAKLYT
-499 KNSDNSYYLG
+499 KNSDNSYALG

-514 IKRSKGSISFLVC
+514 IKRSKGSVSFLVC

-537 TFKGV
+537 TFNGV

>member
-16 IAANAVPAKKL
+16 TAANAVPAKKL

-88 TEQGRVARLARV
+88 AEQGRVARLARV

-193 KNYGYYGNDGAYQKD
+193 KNYGYYGGDSQYQKD
-208 EKVYEMIKE
+208 DKVYEMIKE
-217 ACDGIQDKVN
+217 ACDGIQDQVN

-247 GLGQASGGSYST
+247 GLGQASGGTAST
-259 IWPHESQLLYWP
+259 IWPHESELRYWP

-276 YPTGKI
+276 YSTGKI

-325 SGGGA
+325 SGGGG
-330 YGMAV
+330 YGMSV

-360 YAGWVEAIELDA
+360 YAGWVEPIELDV

-408 TGWDKGLYGSNGL
+408 TGWDEGLYGSNGL
-421 LITHVNYVP
+421 LIVHVNYVP
-430 SRWINNTVNVIT
+430 SRWINNSVNSSKEK
-442 GTGNNRIQCCTVV
+442 IQCCTVV

-461 DMSDFYS
+461 EISNTLS
-468 LQGDLYPYEVKGVT
+468 LQGDLYPYEEKGVT
-482 MNDEFTDDSEP
+482 MNDEFTDESEP

-499 KNSDNSYYLG
+499 KNSDNSYALG

-514 IKRSKGSISFLVC
+514 IKRSKGSVSFLVC
-527 GGDDKNVIDN
+527 GGDANNVIDN

-574 LGKGIYVVGGKKV
+574 LGKGIYVVGGKKI

>member
-16 IAANAVPAKKL
+16 AAANAVPAKKL
-27 QKVITLANGTQVSVE
+27 QKVITLTNGTQVSVE

-51 WEGTDGTAYRTTATD
+51 WEGTDGTAYRATAD
-66 ENVFEAFD
+66 DAVFEAFD

-88 TEQGRVARLARV
+88 AEQGRVARLARV

-152 NGKDFT
+152 NGKDFS

-247 GLGQASGGSYST
+247 GLGQASGGSAGT
-259 IWPHESQLLYWP
+259 VWPHESELRYWP

-276 YPTGKI
+276 YSTGKI

-325 SGGGA
+325 TGGGG
-330 YGMAV
+330 YGMSV

-360 YAGWVEAIELDA
+360 YAGWVEAIELID
-372 PATVKD
+372 PATVND

-421 LITHVNYVP
+421 LIVHVNYVP
-430 SRWINNTVNVIT
+430 SRWANNSVNSSAEK
-442 GTGNNRIQCCTVV
+442 IQCCTVV

-461 DMSDFYS
+461 ENTQYS

-482 MNDEFTDDSEP
+482 MNDEFTDESEP
-493 AAKLYN
+493 AAKLYT
-499 KNSDNSYYLG
+499 KNSDNSYALG
-509 IPITQ
+509 IPITN
-514 IKRSKGSISFLVC
+514 IKRSKGSVSFLVC
-527 GGDDKNVIDN
+527 GGDANNVIDN
-537 TFKGV
+537 TFNGV
-542 VDGINGVTVVK
+542 VDGINGVTVAD
-553 KTVDNRIYSIDGR
+553 KTRDNRIYSIDGR
-566 YLGTDASA
+566 YIGTDASA
-574 LGKGIYVVGGKKV
+574 LGKGIYVVGGKKI

>member
-16 IAANAVPAKKL
+16 AAANAVPAKKL
-27 QKVITLANGTQVSVE
+27 QKVITLTNGTQVSVE

-51 WEGTDGTAYRTTATD
+51 WEGTDGTAYRATAD

-247 GLGQASGGSYST
+247 GLGQASGGSPGT
-259 IWPHESQLLYWP
+259 IWPHESELRYWP

-325 SGGGA
+325 TGGGG
-330 YGMAV
+330 YGMSV

-402 MENRQN
+402 LENRQN
-408 TGWDKGLYGSNGL
+408 TGWDEGLYGSNGL

-430 SRWINNTVNVIT
+430 SRWANNSVNSSAEK
-442 GTGNNRIQCCTVV
+442 IQCCTVV

-461 DMSDFYS
+461 ENTQYS

-482 MNDEFTDDSEP
+482 MNDEFTDESEP
-493 AAKLYN
+493 AAKLYT
-499 KNSDNSYYLG
+499 KNSDNSYALG

-514 IKRSKGSISFLVC
+514 IKRSKGSVSFLVC

-537 TFKGV
+537 TFNGV
-542 VDGINGVTVVK
+542 VDGINGVTVAK
-553 KTVDNRIYSIDGR
+553 KATDNRIYSIDGR

-574 LGKGIYVVGGKKV
+574 LGKGIYVVGGKKI

>member
-16 IAANAVPAKKL
+16 AAANAVPAKKL
-27 QKVITLANGTQVSVE
+27 QKVITLTNGTQVSVE

-152 NGKDFT
+152 NGKDFS

-193 KNYGYYGNDGAYQKD
+193 KNSGYYGNDGAYQKD

-247 GLGQASGGSYST
+247 GLGQASGGSPGT
-259 IWPHESQLLYWP
+259 IWPHESELRYWP

-325 SGGGA
+325 TGGGG
-330 YGMAV
+330 YGMSV

-360 YAGWVEAIELDA
+360 YAGWVEAIELES

-402 MENRQN
+402 LENRQN

-421 LITHVNYVP
+421 LIVHVNYVP
-430 SRWINNTVNVIT
+430 SRWANNSVNAS
-442 GTGNNRIQCCTVV
+442 NEKIQCCTVV

-461 DMSDFYS
+461 ENTQYS

-482 MNDEFTDDSEP
+482 MNDEFTDESEP
-493 AAKLYN
+493 AAKLYT
-499 KNSDNSYYLG
+499 KNSDNSYALG

-574 LGKGIYVVGGKKV
+574 LGKGIYVVGGKKI

>member
-16 IAANAVPAKKL
+16 AAANAVPAKKL
-27 QKVITLANGTQVSVE
+27 QKVITLTNGTQVSVE

-51 WEGTDGTAYRTTATD
+51 WEGTDGTAYRATAD

-100 KNSLKGADDK
+100 KNSLKGIDDK

-152 NGKDFT
+152 NGKDFS

-247 GLGQASGGSYST
+247 GLGQASGGSAGT
-259 IWPHESQLLYWP
+259 VWPHESELRYWP

-276 YPTGKI
+276 YSTGKI

-325 SGGGA
+325 TGGGG
-330 YGMAV
+330 YGMSV

-360 YAGWVEAIELDA
+360 YAGWVEAIELES

-421 LITHVNYVP
+421 LIVHVNYVP
-430 SRWINNTVNVIT
+430 SRWANNSVNSSAEK
-442 GTGNNRIQCCTVV
+442 IQCCTVV

-461 DMSDFYS
+461 DNTQYS

-482 MNDEFTDDSEP
+482 MNDEFTDESEP
-493 AAKLYN
+493 AAKFYT
-499 KNSDNSYYLG
+499 KNSNNSYALG
-509 IPITQ
+509 IPITN
-514 IKRSKGSISFLVC
+514 IKRSKGSVSFLVC

-537 TFKGV
+537 TFNGV
-542 VDGINGVTVVK
+542 VDGINGVTVANK
-553 KTVDNRIYSIDGR
+553 AADNRIYSIDGR

-574 LGKGIYVVGGKKV
+574 LGKGIYVVGGKKI

>member
-16 IAANAVPAKKL
+16 AAANAVPAKKL
-27 QKVITLANGTQVSVE
+27 QKVITLTNGTQVSVE

-51 WEGTDGTAYRTTATD
+51 WEGTDGTAYRATADDT
-66 ENVFEAFD
+66 VFEAFD

-88 TEQGRVARLARV
+88 AEQGRVARLARV

-152 NGKDFT
+152 NGKDFS

-193 KNYGYYGNDGAYQKD
+193 NNYGYYGGDGAYQKD

-217 ACDGIQDKVN
+217 ACDGIQDQVN

-247 GLGQASGGSYST
+247 GLGQASGGSAGT
-259 IWPHESQLLYWP
+259 IWPHESELRYWP

-276 YPTGKI
+276 YSTGKI

-325 SGGGA
+325 TGGGG
-330 YGMAV
+330 YGMSV

-360 YAGWVEAIELDA
+360 YAGWVEPIELID

-408 TGWDKGLYGSNGL
+408 TGWDEGLYGSNGL
-421 LITHVNYVP
+421 LIVHVNYVP
-430 SRWINNTVNVIT
+430 SRWANNSVNSSAEK
-442 GTGNNRIQCCTVV
+442 IQCCTVV

-461 DMSDFYS
+461 ENTQYS

-482 MNDEFTDDSEP
+482 MNDEFTDESEP
-493 AAKLYN
+493 AAKLYT
-499 KNSDNSYYLG
+499 KNSDNSYALG
-509 IPITQ
+509 IPITN

-537 TFKGV
+537 TFNGV
-542 VDGINGVTVVK
+542 VDGINGVTVANK
-553 KTVDNRIYSIDGR
+553 AADNRIYSIDGR

-574 LGKGIYVVGGKKV
+574 LGKGIYVVGGKKI